1 MPNCDVGL
9 IWAFVEV
16 LLSVGSYSGAFV
28 TDFCDCGES
37 NTVGLNGLGV
47 VECVVSSSDVCP
59 FEFTADEEVDVW
71 VEEVR
76 EF

>member
-1 MPNCDVGL
+1 M
-9 IWAFVEV
+9 
-16 LLSVGSYSGAFV
+16 

-37 NTVGLNGLGV
+37 NAVGLHGLGV